1 MSEESTPPQVSVQDF
16 LWYMICPC
24 CCSNPMDS
32 FAPDAV
38 KLTPEEAKT
47 YVDQMQGM
55 TLFVKK
61 TNLLIYICYYVLFIF
76 QAYGK

>member
-1 MSEESTPPQVSVQDF
+1 
-16 LWYMICPC
+16 
-24 CCSNPMDS
+24 MDS

>member
-32 FAPDAV
+32 FTNPPDAV
-38 KLTPEEAKT
+38 KLTPEEARV
-47 YVDQMQGM
+47 YVDQMQGI
-55 TLFVKK
+55 TLFFKK
-61 TNLLIYICYYVLFIF
+61 D
-76 QAYGK
+76 

>member
-1 MSEESTPPQVSVQDF
+1 MKAWIPHIGQRGAPQDGTFRIFEQ
-16 LWYMICPC
+16 CG

-61 TNLLIYICYYVLFIF
+61 TNLLIYVTTF
-76 QAYGK
+76 